1 MLPWSM
7 VRTPALSDA
16 LMPSAPCACEAT
28 NLPQRAASSTATA
41 SSASVYCCAPGGMP
55 FDITAPVA
63 RILMKSAPFLR
74 FVRTTFRTS
83 STPSARFCTIG
94 TST

>member
-1 MLPWSM
+1 M
-7 VRTPALSDA
+7 VRTPARSAA

-28 NLPQRAASSTATA
+28 NLPHRVASSTATA
-41 SSASVYCCAPGGMP
+41 SSASEYCCEPGGMP

-63 RILMKSAPFLR
+63 STLMKSAPFLR
-74 FVRTTFRTS
+74 FVRTTRRTS
-83 STPSARFCTIG
+83 STPSARLRTIG